1 MLRPLSIAAAA
12 QAATLSF
19 YGTAFAASDI
29 TIAAIATGR
38 LYIVGTTERPHTPV
52 VLDDQF
58 RTTSDDKGTFQYE
71 LIYHPARC
79 IVSAVIEGKAY
90 EAVVSNCGQHC
101 PPGPSLGSEAV
112 VAARPQPVPSR
123 PAGLSGS
130 AGAPKP
136 KGLSQPTEAAV
147 SAEPT
152 RTNPVPGGRSAVI
165 EAPSQPSAETRGAN
179 SISNPPLPPQR
190 PIFQT
195 DAQVKSPQAAQ
206 TPQNAKPARRSDP
219 RGVEGWLND

>member
-1 MLRPLSIAAAA
+1 LFRLLSIAAAA
-12 QAATLSF
+12 QAATLSL
-19 YGTAFAASDI
+19 YGPAFAASDI

-38 LYIVGTTERPHTPV
+38 LYVVGTTERPHTPV

-58 RTTSDDKGTFQYE
+58 RTTSDDKGKFQYE
-71 LIYHPARC
+71 LTYHPARC

-90 EAVVSNCGQHC
+90 EAVVSDCGQQC
-101 PPGPSLGSEAV
+101 PPGPSRGSEAV
-112 VAARPQPVPSR
+112 VAARSEPLPSR

-130 AGAPKP
+130 AGAPEP

-147 SAEPT
+147 PAGPT
-152 RTNPVPGGRSAVI
+152 RTNPVPEERSAVI
-165 EAPSQPSAETRGAN
+165 EPPPQPSVETRGAN
-179 SISNPPLPPQR
+179 PISNPPLPPKR

-195 DAQVKSPQAAQ
+195 DAQARPPQAAQ
-206 TPQNAKPARRSDP
+206 TTQNAKPERSSDP